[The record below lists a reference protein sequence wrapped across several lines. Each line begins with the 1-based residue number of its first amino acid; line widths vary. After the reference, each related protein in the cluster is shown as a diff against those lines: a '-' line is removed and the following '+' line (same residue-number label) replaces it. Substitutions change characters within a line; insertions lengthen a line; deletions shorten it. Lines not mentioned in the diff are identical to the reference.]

1 MATFRSYLSPAPSPM
16 SAARS
21 FTRIDSIVLRVRS
34 RQAAVA
40 WYRSSLGL
48 QVVFED
54 AAEGLAVLNVG
65 RGASLTLWELRAG
78 EDGAFD
84 EKAGT
89 FPILEALDAR
99 SQRLHLQSRGVVTS
113 DLRETSGLRCFSF
126 WDLDG
131 NRLDA
136 CEVVEPTTA

>member
-1 MATFRSYLSPAPSPM
+1 M
-16 SAARS
+16 SATRS
-21 FTRIDSIVLRVRS
+21 FTRVDSIVLRVRS

-48 QVVFED
+48 RVLFED
-54 AAEGLAVLNVG
+54 PSEGVAVLNVG
-65 RGASLTLWELRAG
+65 QGCSLTLWELRRG
-78 EDGAFD
+78 EAGAFD

-113 DLRETSGLRCFSF
+113 ELRETSGLRCFSF

-136 CEVVEPTTA
+136 CEVVEPTSA

>member
-1 MATFRSYLSPAPSPM
+1 M
-16 SAARS
+16 
-21 FTRIDSIVLRVRS
+21 
-34 RQAAVA
+34 
-40 WYRSSLGL
+40 
-48 QVVFED
+48 
-54 AAEGLAVLNVG
+54 AVLNVG
-65 RGASLTLWELRAG
+65 HGCSLTLWELRAG

-89 FPILEALDAR
+89 FPIFEALDAR

-113 DLRETSGLRCFSF
+113 ELREGPGLRSFSF

-136 CEVVEPTTA
+136 CEVVEPTPA

>member
-1 MATFRSYLSPAPSPM
+1 M